1 MELSKFMV
9 WEFPFFDRI
18 NRIVRINKNPV
29 NPVNPVKKS
38 LAVGG

>member
-1 MELSKFMV
+1 M
-9 WEFPFFDRI
+9 

-38 LAVGG
+38 LAIGD